1 MTADLPT
8 RLPDRAFLIAYDVQ
22 KQKLT
27 GGDHHGQ
34 LIRAAALVELTLAGR
49 LVDENGKPRDTGQ
62 RTGDPVLDA
71 ILDQISQS
79 KARSW
84 KHWVEKDAKITYQA
98 VRERLAT
105 TRVISVSEGTVLGI
119 FPKKVV
125 HVRDT
130 RIVRE
135 LVADLRR
142 VVLGG
147 TPANQLD
154 PLAVALVPL
163 VSAVE
168 LNTVFSGR
176 ERREHREQ
184 IRELAERA
192 GPASKALRKV
202 VEDQQAAAT
211 AV

>member
-71 ILDQISQS
+71 ILDQIAQS

-135 LVADLRR
+135 LMAELRR

-147 TPANQLD
+147 APANQLD

-176 ERREHREQ
+176 ERREHRER

>member
-27 GGDHHGQ
+27 GGDSHGQ
-34 LIRAAALVELTLAGR
+34 LIRAAALVELTLAGQ
-49 LVDENGKPRDTGQ
+49 LVDEKGKPRDLGR

-71 ILDQISQS
+71 VLDQIAQS
-79 KARSW
+79 KPRSW
-84 KHWVEKDAKITYQA
+84 KHWVEKDVKATYQA
-98 VRERLAT
+98 VRERLAKD
-105 TRVISVSEGTVLGI
+105 RVISVTEGTVLGI
-119 FPKKVV
+119 FPRKVV

-147 TPANQLD
+147 PAESQHD

-168 LNTVFSGR
+168 LNTVFTGR
-176 ERREHREQ
+176 ERREHRDR
-184 IRELAERA
+184 IRQLAERA

-202 VEDQQAAAT
+202 VESQQAT
-211 AV
+211 AGAG

>member
-1 MTADLPT
+1 MTPDLPS

-27 GGDHHGQ
+27 GGDSHGQ
-34 LIRAAALVELTLAGR
+34 LIRAAALVELTLAGD
-49 LVDENGKPRDTGQ
+49 LVDNQGKPRVTGR
-62 RTGDPVLDA
+62 RTDDPVLDA
-71 ILDQISQS
+71 ILDQISGS

-84 KHWVEKDAKITYQA
+84 KYWVEKDAKVTYQA

-105 TRVISVSEGTVLGI
+105 NRVIAVTDGTYLGI
-119 FPKKVV
+119 LPRKVV

-130 RIVRE
+130 RIVRT

-142 VVLGG
+142 VVLDSSP
-147 TPANQLD
+147 TDQD
-154 PLAVALVPL
+154 PLAAALVPL

-176 ERREHREQ
+176 ERRVHRER
-184 IRELAERA
+184 IRRLAEQA

-202 VEDQQAAAT
+202 VEGQQASTAA
-211 AV
+211 V